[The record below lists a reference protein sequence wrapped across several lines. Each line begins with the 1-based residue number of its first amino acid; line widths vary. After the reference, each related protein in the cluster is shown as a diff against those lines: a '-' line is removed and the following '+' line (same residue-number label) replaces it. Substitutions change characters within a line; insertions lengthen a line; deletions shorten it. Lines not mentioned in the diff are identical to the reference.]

1 MIAQRTR
8 YSAVAMLLHW
18 LIAALILTN
27 IWYGWQMGRL
37 KGLAQ
42 YELFQLHKSIGISI
56 LLLSLIRLGWR
67 LIAAPPP
74 LPTSMT
80 WFERLAASVTHG
92 VLYGFMIV
100 LPLTGWVV
108 VSASPYNLPTVLFR
122 IDRLRWPHLAFVHD
136 LPMMTRK
143 LIEDQVG
150 DIHAFLAWSLL
161 ALAALHI
168 AAAIK
173 HLVWDRDD
181 VAARMVPFLR
191 RRGASNSSEI

>member
-1 MIAQRTR
+1 MAAQRTR

-18 LIAALILTN
+18 LIAALLFAN
-27 IWYGWQMGRL
+27 IWYGWRMGQL
-37 KGLAQ
+37 KGLAR
-42 YELFQLHKSIGISI
+42 YELFQLHKSIGISVLI
-56 LLLSLIRLGWR
+56 LSLVRLGWR
-67 LIAAPPP
+67 LVAAPPP

-80 WFERLAASVTHG
+80 RFERIAAGATHWL
-92 VLYGFMIV
+92 LYGLMIV
-100 LPLTGWVV
+100 LPLTGWVI

-122 IDRLRWPHLAFVHD
+122 IDSLRWPHLALIHD
-136 LPMMTRK
+136 LPIVTRK

-150 DIHAFLAWSLL
+150 DIHEWLAWSLL

-181 VAARMVPFLR
+181 VAARMVPFLPR
-191 RRGASNSSEI
+191 QGASISSEI